1 MAILF
6 EEYVP
11 IHMMLCAAYPDHV
24 AKLSDETMEAQ
35 VQLYHQMLF
44 DLDLDTL
51 RSVVLRHLAESQWFP
66 KISELRKAA
75 ARLAQPEA
83 LDPAEAWGQV
93 VKAIPIYGAT
103 IAGADGPGIPP
114 FDDPLTAAVVRQF
127 GWNNLC
133 WSENPVADRARFI
146 EAYERQA
153 QRAQER
159 AALPA
164 GLQNGALAPGARRV
178 DQITAGVVK
187 ALAGGRNGHNAD

>member
-1 MAILF
+1 MASEETVKQILAMLSA
-6 EEYVP
+6 EYP
-11 IHMMLCAAYPDHV
+11 EHII
-24 AKLSDETMEAQ
+24 KLSAE
-35 VQLYHQMLF
+35 QLRNQR
-44 DLDLDTL
+44 DLYPMALADIDDNLL
-51 RSVVLRHLAESQWFP
+51 RAAALRHVDESNWFP

-75 ARLAQPEA
+75 ARIAQPEA

>member
-1 MAILF
+1 MASEETVKQILAMLSA
-6 EEYVP
+6 EYP
-11 IHMMLCAAYPDHV
+11 EHII
-24 AKLSDETMEAQ
+24 KLSAE
-35 VQLYHQMLF
+35 QLRNQR
-44 DLDLDTL
+44 DLYPMALADIDDNLL
-51 RSVVLRHLAESQWFP
+51 RAAALRHVDESNWFP

-75 ARLAQPEA
+75 ARIAQPEA

-164 GLQNGALAPGARRV
+164 GLQNGALAPGARQV